1 MTGSAGGV
9 ASALPGGGAGWLGE
23 GSWVADRYRL
33 VEELGQ
39 RGGSVAWKA
48 ADQVL
53 TRPVTVFTLA
63 PGSRCARDV
72 MAAARAAARVNDP
85 RLARIFDANDAAF
98 PVHVVT
104 EWPSGVR
111 LAELVAMG
119 PLEPWRAA
127 RMIAEAAQ
135 AVAAAHEGGLAHLCL
150 APDSLWCGVQG
161 EVKITGLEIDAALFG
176 TRASD
181 PAETDTRG
189 LARLLYAALT
199 GYWPGPEPTGLPPA
213 PRSGG
218 RVCCPRQVRP
228 GIPASLDRV
237 ACRALR
243 GEARGDQPPITSP
256 ASLAA
261 ELAAIT
267 PPGPPIDGQQGHL
280 PAGEPGHVATATLPL
295 SPLSLPPPFLAT
307 PAQPPV
313 PPVTR
318 ADSAT
323 PVTARAGQAS
333 QPSGR
338 RWAAGPR
345 RRLWRALTVILLT
358 LAVLAGAGLLIREL
372 TTSHHSGTGTGGAHS
387 AAPVVTI
394 TPVRAAAFGPAGE
407 TAGDNPQ
414 LAHLAIDASTAT
426 SWHTDWY
433 TTAAFGNLQDAT
445 GLLLDLG
452 HPATVAQADITL
464 GSAAGADLQLRTGN
478 VPRLASLRPV
488 ARVTDLGGAV
498 RLRLSK
504 PAHARYLL
512 IWFTRLPPDASGTFQ
527 ASVYQVRLYGPA

>member
-1 MTGSAGGV
+1 MTASASGGA

-33 VEELGQ
+33 VEQLGP

-48 ADQVL
+48 ADQL
-53 TRPVTVFTLA
+53 LARPVTVYTLV
-63 PGSRCARDV
+63 PGLRCAREV
-72 MAAARAAARVNDP
+72 MAAARAAGRVSDP
-85 RLARIFDANDAAF
+85 RLARIFDANDVAF

-111 LAELVAMG
+111 LAELVAAG
-119 PLEPWRAA
+119 PLEPWQAA

-135 AVAAAHEGGLAHLCL
+135 AVAAAHEDGLAHLCL
-150 APDSLWCGVQG
+150 APESLWCGVQG

-199 GYWPGPEPTGLPPA
+199 GYWPGPEQAGLPPA

-218 RVCCPRQVRP
+218 RVCCARQVRP

-237 ACRALR
+237 ACRALY

-267 PPGPPIDGQQGHL
+267 PPGPPLAGQQGNL
-280 PAGEPGHVATATLPL
+280 SAGEPGHVATVTLPL
-295 SPLSLPPPFLAT
+295 SAPPLPLLFLAT

-318 ADSAT
+318 AEAAT
-323 PVTARAGQAS
+323 PVRARAGQAS
-333 QPSGR
+333 QSSGR
-338 RWAAGPR
+338 PWAAGW
-345 RRLWRALTVILLT
+345 RRLPWRTLTVLLT
-358 LAVLAGAGLLIREL
+358 LAALAGGGLLIHEL
-372 TTSHHSGTGTGGAHS
+372 TTSRHQGTGTGGGHS
-387 AAPVVTI
+387 AAPMVTI

-407 TAGDNPQ
+407 ADGDNPQ
-414 LAHLAIDASTAT
+414 LAHLAIDASAAT

-433 TTAAFGNLQDAT
+433 GTAVFGSLQDGT
-445 GLLLDLG
+445 GLLLGLE
-452 HPATVAQADITL
+452 HPAAVARAQITL
-464 GSAAGADLQLRTGN
+464 GSTAGAALQLRAGN
-478 VPRLASLRPV
+478 VPTLAKLRPV
-488 ARVTDLGGAV
+488 ARVADAGGVV

-504 PAHARYLL
+504 PTHARYLL
-512 IWFTRLPPDASGTFQ
+512 IWFTKLPPDASGTFQ
-527 ASVYQVRLYGPA
+527 VGIYQVSLQGPA